1 MSMLMGIPTLLATNT
16 HASDVSESQFESSI
30 DGTYDHY
37 MFIFTDIHP
46 VSAARLLARVSTNG
60 GSSYGVE
67 KTSIFWLAHQR
78 EDAADA
84 TEEYRT
90 DRDMAG
96 STDEQTIGYSLSAD
110 NDSSLGG
117 ELHLFHPANTTYSK
131 QWTSHCSSMMASS
144 PNYAVQS
151 SSGGYINNTAAV
163 VAVSFEGSA
172 GNIDSGVIQMYGIA

>member
-1 MSMLMGIPTLLATNT
+1 MSMLMGIPTLITTNT
-16 HASDVSESQFESSI
+16 ITSGVSASAFTSSI
-30 DGTYDHY
+30 DSTYDHY
-37 MFIFTDIHP
+37 MFVFSDIHP
-46 VSAARLLARVSTNG
+46 SESARFLVKFGTSG
-60 GSSYGVE
+60 PSYGLE